1 MEQLQYIDA
10 CGQRRKGLEHCRA
23 QIKEQLSR
31 RDGYPPQVVRL
42 VVGVLCRSV
51 ICKLKHHKHAQ
62 LRAVLRAHCL
72 AHGTSL
78 HIQPRG
84 DMNVPCSRN
93 VDGTCACDARK
104 GEMRRAQTRAGHVTN
119 NEAHNLPCNLPISN
133 RGRPGCIIPDNFKR
147 SGFELSS
154 RSSFQRASAR
164 LLEPKWGLLLRSG
177 LFYLPPD
184 PKASATTTNL
194 P

>member
-1 MEQLQYIDA
+1 MEQLRYIDA

-72 AHGTSL
+72 AHGTSS

-84 DMNVPCSRN
+84 EMNVPCSRN

-104 GEMRRAQTRAGHVTN
+104 GEMRRAQTRADHTPVTN
-119 NEAHNLPCNLPISN
+119 NEAHNLPISD
-133 RGRPGCIIPDNFKR
+133 RGRPGFIIPDSFKH

-154 RSSFQRASAR
+154 RSSFQRATAR
-164 LLEPKWGLLLRSG
+164 LLKPKWDLLLRSG
-177 LFYLPPD
+177 LFTPP
-184 PKASATTTNL
+184 
-194 P
+194 